1 MSSPNETLKKEL
13 EEELKLS
20 SEDLRSHAWY
30 HGPLQ
35 RQEAEHLLQLDGDF
49 LIRDSL
55 SSPGNFV
62 LSCVSSERLLHFKI
76 IAVTLRPRRGHSRT
90 LFQFEQDQFDN
101 IPALVRSYV
110 GDRRPVSES
119 SGAVIV
125 RPVTRTL
132 PLRALRE
139 RHVSPTE
146 GGTRS
151 HRRSLHTAD
160 SSLLRT
166 KDRYGSQPGNLDT
179 LRERPLQSAQ
189 SDSNLHT
196 AVTEASLI
204 AQDQTPPPLSPI
216 FRTGSDPVLR
226 AKGPPPPTW
235 DPEGGSATWGSD
247 GQLHSKAPPKP
258 LRAPSLLFSETSE
271 DRDTYS
277 ELVPHAPVA
286 PRRHV
291 DALKVEERWRTRA
304 RVTETTFG
312 FLESEGSRGEGNPGG
327 GDAEG
332 DRTEGSHAQGGG
344 FVRPQI
350 QTTSSFQP
358 TIFSSLLLTPE
369 NKPLEPSAL
378 RRLKEIV
385 SQRDC
390 RESALHILREDCQ
403 EIRIWGVS
411 PEQQRMMGVRSG
423 LELITLPYG
432 QQLRRDLLERHHVL
446 SLGVAVDILGCTGAA
461 SERAHTLHRVIKLA
475 SELRDFAGDLFAFSA
490 VMKALTLPQVTRLE
504 HTWQL
509 LRQTHTESAVA
520 FHKQLKPALRE
531 LDECLFP
538 SPTDSVVVPH
548 ILPVLRALEGEDEWG
563 GPSEESCARLLRVL
577 QAARS
582 YADNAELYRSNA
594 ETRLEGFEPYPEL
607 REAFQTEFSLRLF
620 WGSKGANVEQSERYK
635 KFDKILSVLSQK
647 LEPESDRNKM
657 ASPVYPHIL

>member
-1 MSSPNETLKKEL
+1 MYLTPLTMHFTPPTMHLTLTMHL
-13 EEELKLS
+13 
-20 SEDLRSHAWY
+20 
-30 HGPLQ
+30 PLTM
-35 RQEAEHLLQLDGDF
+35 HL
-49 LIRDSL
+49 
-55 SSPGNFV
+55 
-62 LSCVSSERLLHFKI
+62 
-76 IAVTLRPRRGHSRT
+76 
-90 LFQFEQDQFDN
+90 
-101 IPALVRSYV
+101 IPATISN
-110 GDRRPVSES
+110 
-119 SGAVIV
+119 
-125 RPVTRTL
+125 
-132 PLRALRE
+132 
-139 RHVSPTE
+139 
-146 GGTRS
+146 
-151 HRRSLHTAD
+151 
-160 SSLLRT
+160 RT

-235 DPEGGSATWGSD
+235 DTEGGSATWGSD

-258 LRAPSLLFSETSE
+258 LRAPSLLFSEPSE

-403 EIRIWGVS
+403 VPPLPRISEYLLLHCTSGYSS
-411 PEQQRMMGVRSG
+411 PTISKS
-423 LELITLPYG
+423 TF
-432 QQLRRDLLERHHVL
+432 L
-446 SLGVAVDILGCTGAA
+446 SLSILAN
-461 SERAHTLHRVIKLA
+461 L
-475 SELRDFAGDLFAFSA
+475 
-490 VMKALTLPQVTRLE
+490 
-504 HTWQL
+504 
-509 LRQTHTESAVA
+509 
-520 FHKQLKPALRE
+520 
-531 LDECLFP
+531 
-538 SPTDSVVVPH
+538 
-548 ILPVLRALEGEDEWG
+548 ILP
-563 GPSEESCARLLRVL
+563 
-577 QAARS
+577 
-582 YADNAELYRSNA
+582 
-594 ETRLEGFEPYPEL
+594 
-607 REAFQTEFSLRLF
+607 
-620 WGSKGANVEQSERYK
+620 
-635 KFDKILSVLSQK
+635 ILSTFPPTYNISEYFPFCTFHCISGYL
-647 LEPESDRNKM
+647 
-657 ASPVYPHIL
+657 

>member
-1 MSSPNETLKKEL
+1 MCHSC
-13 EEELKLS
+13 
-20 SEDLRSHAWY
+20 
-30 HGPLQ
+30 PL
-35 RQEAEHLLQLDGDF
+35 
-49 LIRDSL
+49 
-55 SSPGNFV
+55 P
-62 LSCVSSERLLHFKI
+62 
-76 IAVTLRPRRGHSRT
+76 
-90 LFQFEQDQFDN
+90 
-101 IPALVRSYV
+101 
-110 GDRRPVSES
+110 
-119 SGAVIV
+119 
-125 RPVTRTL
+125 
-132 PLRALRE
+132 
-139 RHVSPTE
+139 
-146 GGTRS
+146 
-151 HRRSLHTAD
+151 
-160 SSLLRT
+160 
-166 KDRYGSQPGNLDT
+166 
-179 LRERPLQSAQ
+179 
-189 SDSNLHT
+189 

-235 DPEGGSATWGSD
+235 DTEGGSATWGSD

-258 LRAPSLLFSETSE
+258 LRAPSLLFSEPSE

-475 SELRDFAGDLFAFSA
+475 SELREFAGDLFAFSA

-531 LDECLFP
+531 LDEC
-538 SPTDSVVVPH
+538 
-548 ILPVLRALEGEDEWG
+548 
-563 GPSEESCARLLRVL
+563 
-577 QAARS
+577 QS
-582 YADNAELYRSNA
+582 Y
-594 ETRLEGFEPYPEL
+594 TP
-607 REAFQTEFSLRLF
+607 
-620 WGSKGANVEQSERYK
+620 QS
-635 KFDKILSVLSQK
+635 
-647 LEPESDRNKM
+647 
-657 ASPVYPHIL
+657 